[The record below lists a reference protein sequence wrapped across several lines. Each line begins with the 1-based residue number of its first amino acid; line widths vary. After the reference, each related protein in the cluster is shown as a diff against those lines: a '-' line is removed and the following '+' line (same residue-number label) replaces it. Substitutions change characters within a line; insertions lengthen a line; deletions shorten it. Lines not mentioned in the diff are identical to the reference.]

1 MGAEFGDRKKT
12 AHQGVRPGEVLAE
25 IERKPQSWRQPIV
38 VNRKDLITPPRHL
51 DAANRRPSGVK
62 RWRKHDRRH
71 VVSSRLAAVQGD
83 ALVDCSDRTDCS
95 WVPQIL
101 GSRD

>member
-1 MGAEFGDRKKT
+1 
-12 AHQGVRPGEVLAE
+12 VLAE

-62 RWRKHDRRH
+62 RRRKHH
-71 VVSSRLAAVQGD
+71 SRLVGVTPRQF
-83 ALVDCSDRTDCS
+83 RT
-95 WVPQIL
+95 PARIA
-101 GSRD
+101 